1 MWECRTHE
9 AQLLCVISTGD
20 EGQVQR
26 RLLQLDVS
34 EKESGSQELA
44 SLGCKD
50 LSPSKPQEEPPHQA
64 EGLPPYSS
72 ELKPWRA
79 SRGSGKRKTL
89 VKMCSHTL

>member
-1 MWECRTHE
+1 MKTAPARCQREGKWE
-9 AQLLCVISTGD
+9 
-20 EGQVQR
+20 
-26 RLLQLDVS
+26 
-34 EKESGSQELA
+34 QELA

-50 LSPSKPQEEPPHQA
+50 LSPSKPQEEPPHLA

-72 ELKPWRA
+72 ELRPWRA